1 MEYSYNGNLLA
12 EDRIIEVAK
21 DIQKEYPE
29 ISFELAKNIA
39 TLEAP
44 ITTEANDEI
53 RFRRLYNILFFTQNN
68 TIVKKKVIDDLIPTY
83 QRISGQYED
92 IDQIMA
98 NMIPYIITGDLF
110 PYYS

>member
-1 MEYSYNGNLLA
+1 M
-12 EDRIIEVAK
+12 
-21 DIQKEYPE
+21 
-29 ISFELAKNIA
+29 
-39 TLEAP
+39 
-44 ITTEANDEI
+44 
-53 RFRRLYNILFFTQNN
+53 FFTQNN

-92 IDQIMA
+92 IDKIMA